1 MSANSSGTNPSEG
14 RTVMPSITY
23 QLAAEAAPLMPGG
36 GWTVRAYTV
45 AREECAALEQ
55 PDGRCIKISPARRE
69 GYVRAQVAYPDTSYH
84 LTEADSPRTEMR
96 ADRGGRVL
104 EEAVRTKLMPVYDET
119 YPEVLA
125 ANEKARKHAE
135 ARAALADHLVS
146 VVPGAEVTRSEP
158 SPTVEYRKRGTIER
172 VSAQVL
178 GDGLNIVTFRY
189 VDDEAT
195 TAVMKAY
202 GDVIRRTAPA
212 PDDRSGNARE
222 DAR

>member
-1 MSANSSGTNPSEG
+1 
-14 RTVMPSITY
+14 
-23 QLAAEAAPLMPGG
+23 
-36 GWTVRAYTV
+36 
-45 AREECAALEQ
+45 
-55 PDGRCIKISPARRE
+55 
-69 GYVRAQVAYPDTSYH
+69 
-84 LTEADSPRTEMR
+84 MR
-96 ADRGGRVL
+96 ADRGGRAL

-119 YPEVLA
+119 YPKVLA

-146 VVPGAEVTRSEP
+146 AVPGAEVTRSEP
-158 SPTVEYRKRGTIER
+158 SPIVEHRKRGTIER
-172 VSAQVL
+172 VTAQVL

-195 TAVMKAY
+195 AAVMKAY

-212 PDDRSGNARE
+212 PDDRSDSNRQ